1 MSNFFNILINIFLLI
16 RLNEKKNIKLYPKDL
31 YWVPL
36 TLEHISMVSTNI
48 KFQIITK
55 KKYSNMQLR
64 MKLLILIQ
72 LIHMD
77 LKKI

>member
-1 MSNFFNILINIFLLI
+1 MKKKYKTLSKRLVLGTANLGTCKYGINKYKISNNN
-16 RLNEKKNIKLYPKDL
+16 
-31 YWVPL
+31 
-36 TLEHISMVSTNI
+36 
-48 KFQIITK
+48 K